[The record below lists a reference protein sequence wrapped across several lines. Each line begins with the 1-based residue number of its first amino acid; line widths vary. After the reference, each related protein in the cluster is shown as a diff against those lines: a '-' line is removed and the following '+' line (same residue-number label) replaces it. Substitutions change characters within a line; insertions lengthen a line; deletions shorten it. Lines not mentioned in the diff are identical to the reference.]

1 MGEEGAGEQVS
12 VTVTAAEIARLAG
25 VGRAAVSNWRRRH
38 GDFPQPVGGTST
50 SPEFDLAEVEA
61 WLRANGKLRQVPEE
75 ERVWHQLGSLQGDR
89 PLAGAVGLAGAL
101 LLYLQR
107 HGGEPGAGGER
118 WAALFPERSSA
129 QARRSR
135 AALAAALAELPAPG
149 LGVPPDE
156 LRGLRADLL
165 RAVARLAAERGP
177 GALYERFLERL
188 AEASWRSAAATPW
201 HLAALM
207 AELAGPPEGTVLDP
221 ACGTGTLLAAALE
234 AAGGKVRPAG
244 QEADRAVARLAALRL
259 ALRAP
264 EGGQGAGEVRVGDS
278 LREDAFAGLLADAV
292 LCHPP
297 FSERNWGYEELAYD
311 PRWEYGTPPRA
322 EPELA
327 WVQHAL
333 AHLRPGGL
341 AVLLLPPAVASRRS
355 GRRIR
360 AELLRRGALRAVVAL
375 PPGTAPPPTFS
386 LQLWVLRR
394 PQPESPPPSHLLL
407 VDAAA
412 SPSWTATR
420 DLILHAWRAF
430 TQDPGAA
437 GAVPGAV
444 RAVPVIDLLDEEV
457 DLTPARHLAGPPDA
471 SAGAAAVQL
480 RERLAEL
487 LAGLPELLPEVRS
500 APGVGTP
507 ALATV
512 AELARAGALT
522 LHAGLPARQPG
533 TAPSGGDVP
542 LLTARD
548 VIEGRPPSERVGAAQ
563 PLAGLTR
570 VQPGDVLVPAVAPRV
585 TARVATEAEAGAA
598 LGPHLHL
605 LRPDPDAL
613 DPWFVA
619 GFLRNPSNQRAAS
632 TLSSLTR
639 LDVRRCKLPRLPL
652 AEQRRYADAFRR
664 LEAFEAALRRAAAL
678 GDEIARAV
686 VEGLAAGTLQPAGPA
701 VPPSR

>member
-1 MGEEGAGEQVS
+1 MS

-38 GDFPQPVGGTST
+38 GDFPKPVGGTDT

-75 ERVWHQLGSLQGDR
+75 ERVWHQLTGLQGDR
-89 PLAGAVGLAGAL
+89 PLADTVGLAGAL
-101 LLYLQR
+101 LLYLRR

-118 WAALFPERSSA
+118 WAGLFPERDGA
-129 QARRSR
+129 QARQVR
-135 AALAAALAELPAPG
+135 AALAAFAGTAAPG
-149 LGVPPDE
+149 LGIPPDQ
-156 LRGLRADLL
+156 LRGIRAELA
-165 RAVARLAAERGP
+165 RALARLAAERGP
-177 GALYERFLERL
+177 SALYERFLERL
-188 AEASWRSAAATPW
+188 AEASWRSAATTPW
-201 HLAALM
+201 RLAALM
-207 AELAGPPEGTVLDP
+207 AELAGPPAGTVLDP
-221 ACGTGTLLAAALE
+221 ACGTGTLLAAALD
-234 AAGGKVRPAG
+234 AAGGKVRPVG

-264 EGGQGAGEVRVGDS
+264 AGGPGAGEVRVGDS
-278 LREDAFAGLLADAV
+278 LRGDAFAGLLADAV

-297 FSERNWGYEELAYD
+297 FGERNWGYEELAYD
-311 PRWEYGTPPRA
+311 PRWEYGAPPRS

-333 AHLRPGGL
+333 AHLRPGGT
-341 AVLLLPPAVASRRS
+341 AVLLLPPPVASRRS
-355 GRRIR
+355 GRRVR

-375 PPGTAPPPTFS
+375 PPGAAPPPTLS
-386 LQLWVLRR
+386 LQLWILRR
-394 PQPESPPPSHLLL
+394 PEPEGPPPSHLLL

-412 SPSWTATR
+412 APSWAAAR
-420 DLILHAWRAF
+420 GLALRAWRAF
-430 TQDPGAA
+430 ARAPGAA

-457 DLTPARHLAGPPDA
+457 DLTPARHLAGAPDA
-471 SAGAAAVQL
+471 SAGEAAVQL
-480 RERLAEL
+480 RERLAGL
-487 LAGLPELLPEVRS
+487 LAGLPELLPEVRA
-500 APGVGTP
+500 APGAAAP
-507 ALATV
+507 ALVTV
-512 AELARAGALT
+512 GELARVGALT
-522 LHAGLPARQPG
+522 LHANPPARQPG
-533 TAPSGGDVP
+533 GEPGGGGAP

-548 VIEGRPPSERVGAAQ
+548 VIEGRPPSERAAAGS
-563 PLAGLTR
+563 LAGLAR
-570 VQPGDVLVPAVAPRV
+570 VQPGDVLVPAAAHRV
-585 TARVATEAEAGAA
+585 VARVATEAEAGAV

-605 LRPDPDAL
+605 LRPDPGAL

-619 GFLRNPSNQRAAS
+619 GFLRSPSNQRAAS
-632 TLSSLTR
+632 TLSSLAR

-686 VEGLAAGTLQPAGPA
+686 VEGLAAGTLQPGGPA
-701 VPPSR
+701 VPPPR